1 VSGAKTYYD
10 ADASLEPLR
19 DKTVAVIGYGSQ
31 GRAQALN
38 LRDSGLRVVVGL
50 RSEGRSYEVARADGF
65 EPVPMEVAAER
76 GDVILMLVPDVP
88 MAEVYSR
95 YVEPHLKPGKTLV
108 FAHGYNVHF
117 GRIRPPKDVNVVLVA
132 PKSPGPLLRQ
142 KFLEGK
148 GVPALVAVH
157 NDATGEAKSV
167 ALAIAKG
174 LGCTR
179 AGVIETTALVAVHN
193 DATGEAKSVAL
204 AIAKGLG
211 CTRAGVIETT
221 FAEETET
228 DLLGEQAVLVGG
240 VMELIK
246 KGFEVL
252 VENGYQ
258 PELAYFEVC
267 NELKLIVDL
276 IYSGGL
282 TGMLRAVSDTAKY
295 GGLTVGPRIVDERV
309 KENMRSALR
318 AIRSGE
324 FERSWTGNPRA
335 YEELERLMKGLEQHP
350 LERVG
355 RELRA
360 KGLL

>member
-1 VSGAKTYYD
+1 MRRGNVSGAKSYYD

-19 DKTVAVIGYGSQ
+19 GKTIAVIGYGSQ

-65 EPVPMEVAAER
+65 ELVPMEVAAER

-148 GVPALVAVH
+148 GVPAL
-157 NDATGEAKSV
+157 
-167 ALAIAKG
+167 L
-174 LGCTR
+174 
-179 AGVIETTALVAVHN
+179 AVHN

-282 TGMLRAVSDTAKY
+282 MGMLRAVSDTAKY
-295 GGLTVGPRIVDERV
+295 GGLTVGPRIVDEHV
-309 KENMRSALR
+309 KENMRRALR

-324 FERSWTGNPRA
+324 FERSWTGNPKA
-335 YEELERLMKGLEQHP
+335 YEELERLMRELEQHP
-350 LERVG
+350 LEKVG

>member
-179 AGVIETTALVAVHN
+179 AGVIETT
-193 DATGEAKSVAL
+193 
-204 AIAKGLG
+204 
-211 CTRAGVIETT
+211 

-282 TGMLRAVSDTAKY
+282 MGMLRAVSDTAKY
-295 GGLTVGPRIVDERV
+295 GGLTVGPRIVDEHV
-309 KENMRSALR
+309 KENMRRALR

-350 LERVG
+350 LEKVG